1 MGRKRKNIT
10 AADRDRWIALWHKN
24 LANDRYE
31 AFIRVHDI
39 SSQGNKYRICTEK
52 SNGRSHHLLSY
63 NELLAC
69 AMFAYDDTVG
79 RIYDQYLLHPV
90 INTVAIAKEL
100 GIKHPRYPGTR
111 AYVAMT
117 SDLVIQYR
125 SGKILA
131 VSVKPESKLSDPRVV
146 EKQLIEEAYW
156 KLQGVEWAQFKDTEL
171 RIQPLENVALLLPYW
186 KAEPALTTIIK
197 SWVSA
202 FCAVLIEKPELRTS
216 ELIRKASALEGVPD
230 NQGQDFFRHALWK
243 KYLSIDLSL
252 PLLLNKP
259 AIELRLTSNVVY

>member
-1 MGRKRKNIT
+1 MGRKRTNIT

-24 LANDRYE
+24 LADDRYE

-39 SSQGNKYRICTEK
+39 SSLGNTYRICTSK

-69 AMFAYDDTVG
+69 AMFAFDDAVE

-90 INTVAIAKEL
+90 AKTVAIAKKL
-100 GIKHPRYPGTR
+100 GIKHPRYPVTN
-111 AYVAMT
+111 VNIAMT

-131 VSVKPESKLSDPRVV
+131 VSVKPESELSNPRVV

-156 KLQGVEWAQFKDTEL
+156 EIQGVEWAQFTDTEL
-171 RIQPLENVALLLPYW
+171 RIQPLQNVASLLPYW
-186 KAEPALTTIIK
+186 DAEPTLTAIIH
-197 SWVSA
+197 SWVIA
-202 FCAVLIEKPELRTS
+202 FCAELIETPELRIS
-216 ELIRKASALEGVPD
+216 KLIRKASFLSGVPE
-230 NQGQDFFRHALWK
+230 NQGQDFFRHALWN
-243 KYLSIDLSL
+243 KYIAMDLNQ

-259 AIELRLTSNVVY
+259 ASELVISANAIH